1 MPRYFITSDDGSG
14 PEREPDPLDFPDEK
28 TATDDA
34 QLALA
39 DMAVEVLPRARQAAL
54 SVSLDDEAGEAV
66 YRASVTIEARSGDE
80 IRAAAATAD
89 AERDAAADRVAALIR
104 GR

>member
-14 PEREPDPLDFPDEK
+14 PEREPEPLEFPDEK

-39 DMAVEVLPRARQAAL
+39 EMAVEVLPRARQAAL

-66 YRASVTIEARSGDE
+66 YRASVTIEARRGEE
-80 IRAAAATAD
+80 IRAADAAH
-89 AERDAAADRVAALIR
+89 DAAADTVAELIK

>member
-14 PEREPDPLDFPDEK
+14 PECLPDPIDFPDEK

-34 QLALA
+34 RLALA
-39 DMAVEVLPRARQAAL
+39 EMAVEVLPHARQAAL
-54 SVSLDDEAGEAV
+54 SVGVDDERGEAV
-66 YRASVTIEARSGDE
+66 YRAALTIEARSGAE
-80 IRAAAATAD
+80 IRARAEAAEAD
-89 AERDAAADRVAALIR
+89 RDAAAERVAALIK